1 VQWRIGVPKECRVET
16 HFWRGFGAPVVVA
29 ATLLALAVSTP
40 AASTQA
46 ESPAAA
52 AARAPAPAIKR
63 TVLGR
68 TEVAGASQE
77 VVYVLV
83 EVPAHTE
90 VPRHTHP
97 GTVFGYLLEGDYTM
111 MIEGQP
117 ARSLQAGE
125 WLQVPSGV
133 PHAERAGDRPA
144 RLLAIFT
151 VEKGRPLTTPAP

>member
-1 VQWRIGVPKECRVET
+1 MET

-52 AARAPAPAIKR
+52 TASAPAPAIKR

>member
-1 VQWRIGVPKECRVET
+1 MET
-16 HFWRGFGAPVVVA
+16 QFWRGFGAPVVVA
-29 ATLLALAVSTP
+29 ATLLALVVSTP

>member
-1 VQWRIGVPKECRVET
+1 MET
-16 HFWRGFGAPVVVA
+16 RFWRGIGAPALVT
-29 ATLLALAVSTP
+29 ATLLALVVSTQAVSTQ
-40 AASTQA
+40 AASAQA
-46 ESPAAA
+46 ESPAAPA
-52 AARAPAPAIKR
+52 ASAPAPAIKR

>member
-1 VQWRIGVPKECRVET
+1 VQWRIVVPKECRVGT
-16 HFWRGFGAPVVVA
+16 HFWRGIGAPVVVA
-29 ATLLALAVSTP
+29 ATLLTL

-46 ESPAAA
+46 ESPAAPA
-52 AARAPAPAIKR
+52 ASAPAIKR